1 MLFGGDTTET
11 CLCNTEAYIHQWQ
24 HLWHYLHGQTPLEVS
39 GKISLSP
46 VRANFSSHSGC
57 MQKMQPFRRL
67 SGFILTTIF
76 HLITVTHHAS
86 PPCWQLPW
94 QPTRCLCCSL
104 RKKTLRGDKFDGRD
118 VYAHYGSQIG
128 FHGRFFQSVKVEDLS
143 LLHWCLWDRLIH
155 DWFLRLR
162 SGNEQPVSKTRV
174 VNLIWNGNNQRAS
187 WELVDPADH
196 QELKTHLFRW
206 KVRYLFIVCS
216 VMWACPQTWTRHGL
230 PTAVSECHREAAA
243 GFRQVNSQLCFLSS
257 TSVSWCISNIPT

>member
-57 MQKMQPFRRL
+57 MQKMQPFCRL

-104 RKKTLRGDKFDGRD
+104 RKKPCGETSLTAEMFTLIMGPKLAFTAD
-118 VYAHYGSQIG
+118 
-128 FHGRFFQSVKVEDLS
+128 FFRVWRLRTWASYTGAFGIVWYMIDFYDFGLETSSQSVKL
-143 LLHWCLWDRLIH
+143 
-155 DWFLRLR
+155 
-162 SGNEQPVSKTRV
+162 
-174 VNLIWNGNNQRAS
+174 
-187 WELVDPADH
+187 
-196 QELKTHLFRW
+196 
-206 KVRYLFIVCS
+206 
-216 VMWACPQTWTRHGL
+216 
-230 PTAVSECHREAAA
+230 
-243 GFRQVNSQLCFLSS
+243 
-257 TSVSWCISNIPT
+257 VSWI